1 MRKQRNDQMKNS
13 DYMYISIKSK
23 LQTITD
29 HLRKPVQVNV
39 KEKKKNGVMVVMV
52 LIPFSSCVTLHKLY
66 NVSETSSSGCL
77 DGGWYKNISCNKV
90 SVELEWSLAYSRYAN
105 K

>member
-1 MRKQRNDQMKNS
+1 MKNS

-39 KEKKKNGVMVVMV
+39 KEKKKKRCDG
-52 LIPFSSCVTLHKLY
+52 SH
-66 NVSETSSSGCL
+66 GL
-77 DGGWYKNISCNKV
+77 DSI
-90 SVELEWSLAYSRYAN
+90 
-105 K
+105 